1 MPLPLAERLWK
12 TMLLIS
18 YRLLHFWTQMIGIGH
33 GDIHC
38 SSSSVEGMSTAM
50 RLRALH
56 LTSSPDILS
65 RKEYCLCHLPILF
78 YFKDTEGNNGTVV
91 CCVND
96 WQRNHLHSN
105 KKNKIAA

>member
-38 SSSSVEGMSTAM
+38 SSSSVEGMPTVM
-50 RLRALH
+50 RLRALY

-65 RKEYCLCHLPILF
+65 RKEHCLCHLPIFIFL
-78 YFKDTEGNNGTVV
+78 KDMKGNNGTVV
-91 CCVND
+91 CYVND
-96 WQRNHLHSN
+96 
-105 KKNKIAA
+105 